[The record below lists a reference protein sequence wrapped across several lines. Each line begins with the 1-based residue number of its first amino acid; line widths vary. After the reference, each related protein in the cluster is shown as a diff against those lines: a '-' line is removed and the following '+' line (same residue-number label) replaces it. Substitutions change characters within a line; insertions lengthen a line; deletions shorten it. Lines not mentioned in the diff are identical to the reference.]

1 MTKGRTRDESGATA
15 VLVALLAVALFSM
28 AAIAVDLGNA
38 WARKRSV
45 QKQADISAL
54 SAGYR
59 LPQTSANKNL
69 IAAEV
74 AGYLNN
80 NLASGQAAVTGANLI
95 DGVSSNGEVTFFDN
109 DGQACSEDCTQM
121 TVLAPEARVD
131 FGFAGVMGF
140 DHTDVQ
146 RTAKVRVVSA
156 LPPKHKMIPLW
167 LPSGCGLGPAESDTS
182 GGGPAPAAPTTSIAP
197 TTSSATAT
205 GTGSPSATG
214 TDTGTESA
222 SPTVTVSATPTF
234 APSGD
239 AGTHALNGTSP
250 LSVAANSTT
259 TVSGYTV
266 TSVPANTDRASM
278 RFYSPDGLRFV
289 EYAVTEAQPKGT
301 LFVPPFSV
309 GPEVSDTPG
318 DWRVYAMIQPSG
330 ADKTPEY
337 SQTHLVFRV
346 GGEAPS
352 PTSPVDPT
360 ASVTPSVTATP
371 SSVPVNCVGQ
381 DRGNFGQ
388 LDSPRK
394 DGSNKQDRLAL
405 NMAKGLDHQL
415 VPFVFAS
422 AADITKDCGKVG
434 DSIPGAQLDSAPVD
448 GRNCIQGETG
458 NDGPALYDG
467 LVSGLLGEKGRLDVS
482 RGVTSCPADPSR
494 ANTSIGSTTVN
505 NDVLSCFLTNGATL
519 TDITQTSGVDSSM
532 IDPAIVDS
540 PRFVWLPVVY
550 ANDRAQKNYQ
560 PILEFVPAFI
570 TDETQTT
577 PATAANGLEVNGN
590 SVSVLHTFTFSKAA
604 LPIDEQ
610 SPTIDYDP
618 VVGGS
623 IVRLIG

>member
-59 LPQTSANKNL
+59 LPQTSANKNA

-95 DGVSSNGEVTFFDN
+95 DGVTSNGEVTFFDK
-109 DGQACSEDCTQM
+109 DGLACSEGCTQM
-121 TVLAPEARVD
+121 TVLAPAARVD
-131 FGFAGVMGF
+131 FGFANIMGF

-146 RTAKVRVVSA
+146 RTAKVRVVSS
-156 LPPKHKMIPLW
+156 LPPKNKMIPLW

-182 GGGPAPAAPTTSIAP
+182 GGGPAPAATTSVPPTT
-197 TTSSATAT
+197 TSATASAT
-205 GTGSPSATG
+205 GTGTASP
-214 TDTGTESA
+214 
-222 SPTVTVSATPTF
+222 SPTVTASATPTF
-234 APSGD
+234 APSGN
-239 AGTHALNGTSP
+239 AGTHVLNGTSP

-266 TSVPANTDRASM
+266 TAVPANTDRASM

-289 EYAVTEAQPKGT
+289 EYAVTEARPKGT

-309 GPEVSDTPG
+309 GPEVTSTPG
-318 DWRVYAMIQPSG
+318 DWRVYAMIQPNG
-330 ADKTPEY
+330 AGKTPEY
-337 SQTHLVFRV
+337 SSTNLVFRV
-346 GGEAPS
+346 GSAGTPTTPATSATTS
-352 PTSPVDPT
+352 PTMTVSATPT
-360 ASVTPSVTATP
+360 VTATP

-394 DGSNKQDRLAL
+394 DASNKQDRLAL
-405 NMAKGLDHQL
+405 NLAKGLDHQL

-422 AADITKDCGKVG
+422 DADTTKDCGKVG
-434 DSIPGAQLDSAPVD
+434 DSIAGAQLDSTPID
-448 GRNCIQGETG
+448 GRNCIQGDTG

-482 RGVTSCPADPSR
+482 RGATSCPADPSR
-494 ANTSIGSTTVN
+494 TNTSIGSTTVN

-532 IDPAIVDS
+532 IDPSIVDS

-560 PILEFVPAFI
+560 PILEFAPAFI

-577 PATAANGLEVNGN
+577 PATAENGLEINGN
-590 SVSVLHTFTFSKAA
+590 SVKVLHTFTFNKAA

-610 SPTIDYDP
+610 SPTIDYEP

>member
-1 MTKGRTRDESGATA
+1 MRRQRSRGEAGATA
-15 VLVALLAVALFSM
+15 VLVALLSVALFSM

-38 WARKRSV
+38 WARKRAV

-59 LPQTSANKNL
+59 LPQTVANKVQ
-69 IAAEV
+69 IASEV
-74 AGYLNN
+74 ATYLND
-80 NLASGQAAVTGANLI
+80 NLASGQAPVTGAHLI
-95 DGVSSNGEVTFFDN
+95 DGTASNGEVTFFDD
-109 DGQACSEDCTQM
+109 DGQACTEDCTQM

-131 FGFAGVMGF
+131 FGFAGIMGF

-146 RTAKVRVVSA
+146 RTAQVRVVSS

-167 LPSGCGLGPAESDTS
+167 LPSGCGLGPAQSDTG
-182 GGGPAPAAPTTSIAP
+182 GGGPAPADPTTSAA
-197 TTSSATAT
+197 TGTAT
-205 GTGSPSATG
+205 GTASATG
-214 TDTGTESA
+214 TGAA
-222 SPTVTVSATPTF
+222 SPTVTVSPTPTF
-234 APSGD
+234 APSGK
-239 AGTHALNGTSP
+239 AGSHVLSGASP
-250 LSVAANSTT
+250 RAVAANSTS
-259 TVSGYTV
+259 TVAGYTV
-266 TSVPANTDRASM
+266 TAVPNNTDRASM

-309 GPEVSDTPG
+309 GPEVSGTPG
-318 DWRVYAMIQPSG
+318 DWRVYAMIQPNGSG
-330 ADKTPEY
+330 KTPEY

-346 GGEAPS
+346 GAAAPTTPATGS
-352 PTSPVDPT
+352 PTATVSDTPT
-360 ASVTPSVTATP
+360 VSASP

-394 DGSNKQDRLAL
+394 DGSNNQTRLAL
-405 NMAKGLDHQL
+405 NMSVGLDHQL
-415 VPFVFAS
+415 VPYVFAS
-422 AADITKDCGKVG
+422 SADVTKDCGKAG
-434 DSIPGAQLDSAPVD
+434 NAIPGAQLDSTPVD
-448 GRNCIQGETG
+448 GRNCIQGDTG

-467 LVSGLLGEKGRLDVS
+467 LVTGVAGQKGRLDVS
-482 RGVTSCPADPSR
+482 RGATRCPADPSR
-494 ANTSIGSTTVN
+494 TNASIGSTTVN
-505 NDVLSCFLTNGATL
+505 NDVLSCFLTNDTTL

-532 IDPAIVDS
+532 LDPAIIDS

-550 ANDRAQKNYQ
+550 ANDRAQKNFQ
-560 PILEFVPAFI
+560 PILEFVPGFI

-577 PATAANGLEVNGN
+577 PATSANGLQINGN
-590 SVSVLHTFTFSKAA
+590 SVKALQTFIFNKDA